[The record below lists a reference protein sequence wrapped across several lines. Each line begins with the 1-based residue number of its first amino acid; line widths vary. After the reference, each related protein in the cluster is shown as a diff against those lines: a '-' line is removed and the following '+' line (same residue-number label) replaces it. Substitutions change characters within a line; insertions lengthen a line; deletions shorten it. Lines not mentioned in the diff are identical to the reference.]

1 MTPSNSQ
8 PTTSF
13 ARSTTAV
20 LSTGTPLIQE
30 SARETKSPPI
40 FRNRVIDKKGL
51 RNLIAWAYKEFGT
64 SATTAIADELKD
76 LGFHYAT
83 QAAVSISVDDLRIPE
98 DKKVLLNEA
107 EEEITRTEERYR
119 LGEITEVE
127 RHTKVIDT
135 WTETNERLVKAVKRT
150 FTEHDP
156 LNSVW
161 MMANS
166 GARGNMSQVRQ
177 LVGMRGLMANPQG
190 EIIDL
195 PIRTNFREGLTVTE
209 YVISSYGARKGLV
222 DTALRT
228 ADSGYLTRRLVD
240 VAQDMIVRDEDCGT
254 QRGII
259 IHADEKGR
267 YQNNKLVGRLTAENI
282 TTIVKVT
289 HVTILGGKLHP
300 CNNTAILKRFEK
312 GMLVQ
317 PGDQLQEERKTSS
330 LALVQAVKTPEGSA
344 LLVSK
349 LPQKT
354 WEVKPGDSLQVA
366 DGSWIDGETRLNE
379 EIVSLNSGLV
389 VVSESNGTSYV
400 SLVKGSLHLCK
411 DKKALKRF
419 EKGSLAKPGDTLT
432 KNLTVNQYTYVRSTV
447 SGQDNAL
454 FLSEFDPQNDYNI
467 NTNDF
472 PLLVKKNQWI
482 DRNAELANGVLS
494 PISGIINTYPTKK
507 EQLLLPRNSEIS
519 LEVSAQ
525 LEARQVKAVKVRS
538 PLTCETPKSVCR
550 RCYGWALAHNKLV
563 DLGEAV
569 GIVAAQS
576 IGEPGTQLTMR
587 TFHTGGV
594 STAETGTVRSI
605 LTGTVSLGDQ
615 ARVRPYRTPHGR
627 NAHIAETNFQLT
639 VRSTSG
645 QEQSVSITSS
655 SVLFVENGSA
665 VKRDDVLGQI
675 AGGNVKKSVEKA
687 TKDVIC
693 DLAGQVNYD
702 KEIQPREA
710 TDRQGNVTVK
720 AQRLGQLW
728 VLSGDVYNL
737 PPNAEP
743 VVEAGCAVQAGDVL
757 AESRLRSEYG
767 GDVRLR
773 DATGD
778 SREVQIVTAK
788 LTIKDLKLVHE
799 SSHVGEL
806 WNLESEDG
814 LSYRLNTNPG
824 SKIGH
829 GEVIAELS
837 DERFRTQSGGLVK
850 FSPGLSIKKAR
861 SAKHGFE
868 LSHGGT
874 LLWIPQETHEINKDI
889 SLLMV
894 KNHQR
899 IEAGTEVVKD
909 IFSQTSGIVTVIQ
922 KNDILREIT
931 VQSGIVHY
939 CDMNNPSHKEAL
951 ERFSEEGMLVNPGDV
966 LIEGGLTEAP
976 TTSQMDGVAIRAD
989 NSITIL
995 SGKLRLCNNQSILK
1009 RFREGMLL
1017 NPGMAVVDDFI
1028 TDVFTYVQSVETPQG
1043 SALLVSP
1050 LSQSGDVHLC
1060 HDKHA
1065 CEPFRNGQLV
1075 YPGQPITEE
1084 LLADALACVEVV
1096 ETLEGSG
1103 LRVSPFDQQQTCPIP
1118 ASVQPVHDHG
1128 QWVEKGTKLV
1138 VATPTLIAENIHYVE
1153 SVMSPSE
1160 GSPFLL
1166 LRPVEEFA
1174 IPDDAYVPATTL
1186 ARQPKGPSM
1195 ALKAQQ
1201 RLMFKDG
1208 ELVKS
1213 VEPVELLRTQVILE
1227 TSDTTPQMT
1236 VDVEMVPGR
1245 TKKGQRLSM
1254 VILESLL
1261 VRRDTLSDATH
1272 GSTHTELK
1280 IEDGKR
1286 VKPGQVIATTQIL
1299 CKEDGVVQIPPLEAR
1314 IKKPWD
1320 TALEKDAVIELSTV
1334 ERINREAK
1342 SGGSKPAE
1350 FEAEP
1355 VRRLIVERES
1365 DTCNIVVPKDISV
1378 DVKSGERLVQGDTLV
1393 KDYKD
1398 MPDCQLKIRSGDVYP
1413 CHDKHACEPFREG
1426 QLVYPGQPIPT
1437 TEELPPAD
1445 ALACV
1450 EAVETPEGPGL
1461 LVSPFEQQQTCPIHA
1476 SQCVHDHGQWVEKGT
1491 ELVATSSQIGGL
1503 AKVTKTPHS
1512 QTVSIRSGQL
1522 KPCTNK
1528 STLDC
1533 FQKGQ
1538 LAVGGRV
1545 LDENIT
1551 LDTLTFVKS
1560 VDRPEGSMLLLSPV
1574 QEFTTLQETCE
1585 LSETNYNDQLHL
1597 CQDKQT
1603 LEFFQEGL
1611 LSDTSNEMLVQAVT
1625 AASDKEKL
1633 RMLVKNLIDPS
1644 GEQCSHSQLLRG
1656 DFMKEPVSRLRE
1668 ICEENNLTKS
1678 SSSRKQLL
1686 IQHLKD
1692 SRMPEII
1699 IFSNDKQINNKQE
1712 SSLEDYERYLEE
1724 QPKPQLQSYLQKFG
1738 NLKRADSSKQNLLR
1752 TIKNKMKKFIGT
1764 DVVTVAP
1771 LIFFGLP
1778 TLANDSQIEKILKE
1792 PGTIEVV
1799 YPGKGFDEW
1808 SEKEPGTIK
1817 VVYPEKGFDEWSEEE
1832 LEELCRHK
1840 ELLPSEAEEYRFL
1853 LDQAGIQPKPR
1864 TLDALNKDELA
1875 QLIRELRPSSAVYV
1889 QVVDTPEGSA
1899 LLLSPVQVEKF
1910 AVPEETYE
1918 FSSKDI
1924 LTVADGQWIEPGTRL
1939 TKTPITS
1946 QMDGVAILRD
1956 NSVTI
1961 LSGELH
1967 LRNNQSILKRFRKGM
1982 LVKPGMAVV
1991 DDFTDVFTY
2000 VQSVETPQGSALLV
2014 SPLSEEVHQI
2024 NRTQLQVQPGDYVQ
2038 SGDIVAQGLKTKRSG
2053 IVVIGEVHTTSPT
2066 SGVVEAIRPGWLRLR
2081 VGRPYMVSPESILHV
2096 RDGGLVQRGD
2106 ALALLVFERAKTG
2119 DIVQGLPRIE
2129 ELLEARRPRD
2139 ASVLCQSSGRVK
2151 LEIGED
2157 EEVLVKIVEDQ
2168 HGDDSYDIPADHNIF
2183 GGPVKVNRPAPWD
2196 EDQHKTALLG
2206 VVELSTM
2213 MVKDLQDLCRR
2224 HSLKGYTQ
2232 WKKPELCRRLERAG
2246 IPAPPPALQDLKADQ
2261 LIDLVEK
2268 LDPSGVQRAKLLK
2281 GDFKQKTLTEL
2292 KELAKQHQLKIT
2304 IQKATGKKAGLIQ
2317 RLKEANISMPALPLN
2332 EQNKADL
2339 IAFIDEIDPSKE
2351 KRAAFVEGSFADES
2365 SRQLKQYCKAHGLKA
2380 YSKLSK
2386 PALCTVLEKAGVQA
2400 PPRPLEKLEQPQ
2412 LVQLAD
2418 RLDPTGEK
2426 AAILLKQSLE
2436 NQPIKVLQSLCKDHG
2451 LKSSSQQSQSAK
2463 KAELCQRLSQAGI
2476 LPPPQ
2481 PLGQLKKGELIQL
2494 IRQMEAPTPTEGRQ
2508 PEPDPDRRMTEDD
2521 RVHVYDIPL
2530 GRNVMVS
2537 DGHRVQAG
2545 SALTDGP
2552 INPHDLLDIH
2562 FKDLLRRR
2570 QSTMEAAQ
2578 GAIATVQQRLVDEVQ
2593 SVYQSQGVTI
2603 DNKHIEVIVRQMT
2616 SKVRIEDAGDT
2627 TLLPGE
2633 LVELPQVAKTNA
2645 AFAETGG
2652 MQAQFS
2658 PMLLGITK
2666 ASLNTDSFI
2675 SAASFQETTRVL
2687 TEAAIEGKSDLLR
2700 GLKENVIIG
2709 RLIPAG
2715 TGFDGFDDQLRD
2727 EVGPHPDIL
2736 DDDQTGYRRLSS
2748 LRPDYTVEIPVPSHS
2763 APVLDDPSDEQLRK
2777 ARRRIDDTSVSPAAL
2792 TRPGEHHD
2800 QVDTVFP
2807 SEILPE
2813 KREDTTEE
2821 PDQNRKNPEEN
2832 LIHDSAQAEAMET
2845 EPQPMDEGV

>member
-1 MTPSNSQ
+1 MTLSNSQ
-8 PTTSF
+8 PTTSLTG
-13 ARSTTAV
+13 STKAV
-20 LSTGTPLIQE
+20 LSSGTPL
-30 SARETKSPPI
+30 ARKGGPEKKPLPV

-98 DKKVLLNEA
+98 DKKDLLNEA

-135 WTETNERLVKAVKRT
+135 WTETNERLVEAVKRT
-150 FTEHDP
+150 FTQHDP

-254 QRGII
+254 QRGIVI
-259 IHADEKGR
+259 NADEKEG
-267 YQNNKLVGRLTAENI
+267 YQSKLVGRLTAEDI
-282 TTIVKVT
+282 TQLVKMT
-289 HVTILGGKLHP
+289 HLTVLGGSLQP
-300 CNNTAILKRFEK
+300 CNDKETLKRFDK
-312 GMLVQ
+312 GVLVR
-317 PGDQLQEERKTSS
+317 PGDELQEELKSES
-330 LALVQAVKTPEGSA
+330 LALVQSVKTRKGSA
-344 LLVSK
+344 LLISK

-354 WEVKPGDSLQVA
+354 WEVEPGTSLKVA
-366 DGSWIDGETRLNE
+366 DGSWVEAETKLTD
-379 EIVSLNSGLV
+379 EIVSPKKGLV
-389 VVSESNGTSYV
+389 VVSENKGATYV
-400 SLVKGSLHLCK
+400 SLLEGSLYLCE
-411 DKKALKRF
+411 DKKALNRY
-419 EKGSLAKPGDTLT
+419 EEDSLAKPKDTLT
-432 KNLTVNQYTYVRSTV
+432 KNLTVDQYTYVRSTTV
-447 SGQDNAL
+447 ADQGGAL
-454 FLSEFDPQNDYNI
+454 FLCRLSPQNDYTI
-467 NTNDF
+467 NTDS
-472 PLLVKKNQWI
+472 LLVKRNQWI
-482 DRNAELANGVLS
+482 ERDTELSVNDGLS
-494 PISGIINTYPTKK
+494 STSGELSKFAGLVSTYPIKK
-507 EQLLLPRNSEIS
+507 EQEEVLLPRNTEIS
-519 LEVSAQ
+519 VEISRQ
-525 LEARQVKAVKVRS
+525 LEKRQVKSVKVRS

-594 STAETGTVRSI
+594 STAETGTVRST
-605 LTGTVSLGDQ
+605 LAGTISLGDQ
-615 ARVRPYRTPHGR
+615 ARVRPYRTPHGV
-627 NAHIAETNFQLT
+627 NAYIAETDFQLT
-639 VRSTSG
+639 VNATSG
-645 QEQSVSITSS
+645 KEQGVSITSG

-743 VVEAGCAVQAGDVL
+743 VVEAGCTVQAGDVL

-799 SSHVGEL
+799 TSHVGEL

-824 SKIGH
+824 SKISD

-837 DERFRTQSGGLVK
+837 DERFKTQSGGLVK

-861 SAKHGFE
+861 SAKNGYE
-868 LSHGGT
+868 LSRGGT

-909 IFSQTSGIVTVIQ
+909 IFSQTSGVVTVIQ

-931 VQSGIVHY
+931 VRSGNVHY
-939 CDMNNPSHKEAL
+939 CDTSNPKHKEAL

-966 LIEGGLTEAP
+966 LIEGE
-976 TTSQMDGVAIRAD
+976 
-989 NSITIL
+989 
-995 SGKLRLCNNQSILK
+995 
-1009 RFREGMLL
+1009 
-1017 NPGMAVVDDFI
+1017 
-1028 TDVFTYVQSVETPQG
+1028 
-1043 SALLVSP
+1043 LV
-1050 LSQSGDVHLC
+1050 
-1060 HDKHA
+1060 
-1065 CEPFRNGQLV
+1065 
-1075 YPGQPITEE
+1075 
-1084 LLADALACVEVV
+1084 
-1096 ETLEGSG
+1096 
-1103 LRVSPFDQQQTCPIP
+1103 
-1118 ASVQPVHDHG
+1118 
-1128 QWVEKGTKLV
+1128 
-1138 VATPTLIAENIHYVE
+1138 AENIYYVE
-1153 SVMSPSE
+1153 SVMDPSE

-1174 IPDDAYVPATTL
+1174 IPDDAYVPATTQVK
-1186 ARQPKGPSM
+1186 QPKGPSM

-1201 RLMFKDG
+1201 RLMYKDG

-1227 TSDTTPQMT
+1227 SFDTTPQMT
-1236 VDVEMVPGR
+1236 IDVEVVPGR

-1314 IKKPWD
+1314 VNKPGD
-1320 TALEKDAVIELSTV
+1320 TSLEKDSVIELSTI
-1334 ERINREAK
+1334 EKINREAR
-1342 SGGSKPAE
+1342 SGGKKPAE

-1365 DTCNIVVPKDISV
+1365 DACNIVVPDGISV
-1378 DVKSGERLVQGDTLV
+1378 DVKPGERLVQGDTLV
-1393 KDYKD
+1393 KDQKD
-1398 MPDCQLKIRSGDVYP
+1398 LPDCQLKIRSGDVHV
-1413 CHDKHACEPFREG
+1413 CQDKHAHEPFRKG
-1426 QLVYPGQPIPT
+1426 QLVYPWQPIAD
-1437 TEELPPAD
+1437 ELLAD

-1450 EAVETPEGPGL
+1450 EAVETPGGPAV
-1461 LVSPFEQQQTCPIHA
+1461 LVSPFDRQQSCPIHP
-1476 SQCVHDHGQWVEKGT
+1476 STQQVHRHGEWVSKGT
-1491 ELVATSSQIGGL
+1491 ELVATSTGIRGL
-1503 AKVTKTPHS
+1503 AKVSKKPYGQAVT
-1512 QTVSIRSGQL
+1512 IRSGQL
-1522 KPCTNK
+1522 VSCTNK
-1528 STLDC
+1528 GTLDS
-1533 FQKGQ
+1533 FQQGQ
-1538 LAVGGRV
+1538 LVIEGRA
-1545 LDENIT
+1545 LDEGIT
-1551 LDTLTFVKS
+1551 LDTLTFVES
-1560 VDRPEGSMLLLSPV
+1560 VDGPEGAMLLLSPV
-1574 QEFTTLQETCE
+1574 QEFTIPQESYSLNQDTPLLVVSGQWIDAGAEIMPNVYSKISGIVMIDHKEQELVICHGNLQM
-1585 LSETNYNDQLHL
+1585 
-1597 CQDKQT
+1597 CQEQSVLDHFK
-1603 LEFFQEGL
+1603 EGL
-1611 LSDTSNEMLVQAVT
+1611 LSDM
-1625 AASDKEKL
+1625 
-1633 RMLVKNLIDPS
+1633 
-1644 GEQCSHSQLLRG
+1644 
-1656 DFMKEPVSRLRE
+1656 
-1668 ICEENNLTKS
+1668 
-1678 SSSRKQLL
+1678 
-1686 IQHLKD
+1686 
-1692 SRMPEII
+1692 
-1699 IFSNDKQINNKQE
+1699 NDKMIADAL
-1712 SSLEDYERYLEE
+1712 SEDTE
-1724 QPKPQLQSYLQKFG
+1724 KPQDF
-1738 NLKRADSSKQNLLR
+1738 
-1752 TIKNKMKKFIGT
+1752 
-1764 DVVTVAP
+1764 
-1771 LIFFGLP
+1771 
-1778 TLANDSQIEKILKE
+1778 
-1792 PGTIEVV
+1792 
-1799 YPGKGFDEW
+1799 
-1808 SEKEPGTIK
+1808 
-1817 VVYPEKGFDEWSEEE
+1817 
-1832 LEELCRHK
+1832 
-1840 ELLPSEAEEYRFL
+1840 
-1853 LDQAGIQPKPR
+1853 
-1864 TLDALNKDELA
+1864 
-1875 QLIRELRPSSAVYV
+1875 SAVYV
-1889 QVVDTPEGSA
+1889 QSVDTPEGSA
-1899 LLLSPVQVEKF
+1899 LLLSPVHVKTF
-1910 AVPEETYE
+1910 SVAEEVHAFNTDVDLLIAHE
-1918 FSSKDI
+1918 
-1924 LTVADGQWIEPGTRL
+1924 QWVEPGTRL
-1939 TKTPITS
+1939 TEAPITS
-1946 QMDGVAILRD
+1946 QLDGVAVLTD
-1956 NSVTI
+1956 NSITI
-1961 LSGELH
+1961 LSGEQH
-1967 LRNNQSILKRFRKGM
+1967 PCDNQSVLKRFRGGM
-1982 LVKPGMAVV
+1982 LVNPGTILV
-1991 DDFTDVFTY
+1991 DEFITDVLTY
-2000 VQSVETPQGSALLV
+2000 VQSVDTPEGSALLI
-2014 SPLSEEVHQI
+2014 SPLSQDIYQI
-2024 NRTQLQVQPGDYVQ
+2024 NRTKTPLQVQQGHYVQ
-2038 SGDIVAQGLKTKRSG
+2038 CGDLVASGLKAERSG
-2053 IVVIGEVHTTSPT
+2053 IVVVGEVHTTSPT

-2139 ASVLCQSSGRVK
+2139 ASVLCQSSGHVK

-2157 EEVLVKIVEDQ
+2157 DEALIKVIEDQ
-2168 HGDDSYDIPADHNIF
+2168 QGDDSYDIPADHSMF
-2183 GGPVKVNRPAPWD
+2183 GGSPKASKPAPWD

-2206 VVELSTM
+2206 VGELSTM
-2213 MVKDLQDLCRR
+2213 MVKALQDLCRR
-2224 HSLKGYTQ
+2224 HGLKGYTQ
-2232 WKKPELCRRLERAG
+2232 WKKPELCRKLERAG
-2246 IPAPPPALQDLKADQ
+2246 ITAPPPALQDLKTEQ
-2261 LIDLVEK
+2261 LIDLVEM

-2281 GDFKQKTLTEL
+2281 GDFSQQSLTEL
-2292 KELAKQHQLKIT
+2292 EKLAKQHQLKLT
-2304 IQKATGKKAGLIQ
+2304 TEKPAGKKASLVQ
-2317 RLKEANISMPALPLN
+2317 RLREANVVMPASSLKT
-2332 EQNKADL
+2332 QSKKDL
-2339 IAFIDEIDPSKE
+2339 IDFVNKIDPSKG
-2351 KRAAFVEGSFADES
+2351 KRAAFLEGSFADES
-2365 SRQLKQYCKAHGLKA
+2365 SRQLKQYCKTHGLKA

-2386 PALCTVLEKAGVQA
+2386 PMLCEALEKAGVQA
-2400 PPRPLEKLEQPQ
+2400 PPYPLEKLDQPQ
-2412 LVQLAD
+2412 LVQLAEK
-2418 RLDPTGEK
+2418 LDPTGEK
-2426 AAILLKQSLE
+2426 AATLLQQSLE
-2436 NQPIKVLQSLCKDHG
+2436 QQPIKVLQNLCKDHG
-2451 LKSSSQQSQSAK
+2451 LKSSPQQGQSAK
-2463 KAELCQRLSQAGI
+2463 KAELCQQLSQAGI

-2481 PLGQLKKGELIQL
+2481 SLDQLKKSDLIELI
-2494 IRQMEAPTPTEGRQ
+2494 REMEAPTSTEV
-2508 PEPDPDRRMTEDD
+2508 PAVAEPMMTEDD
-2521 RVHVYDIPL
+2521 RVHIYDIPL
-2530 GRNVMVS
+2530 GRNIMVS
-2537 DGHRVQAG
+2537 DGHQVQAG

-2552 INPHDLLDIH
+2552 INPHDLLEIH

-2570 QSTMEAAQ
+2570 QSTMDAAQ

-2593 SVYQSQGVTI
+2593 SVYRSQGVTI

-2633 LVELPQVAKTNA
+2633 LVELPQVAKTNVA
-2645 AFAETGG
+2645 IAETGG

-2727 EVGPHPDIL
+2727 EAGPHPDIL

-2748 LRPDYTVEIPVPSHS
+2748 LRPDYTIEIPVPSQS
-2763 APVLDDPSDEQLRK
+2763 VPVLDDPSDEQLRK
-2777 ARRRIDDTSVSPAAL
+2777 ARHRIDDTSGSAAAVS
-2792 TRPGEHHD
+2792 RPGEPYD
-2800 QVDTVFP
+2800 QGATF
-2807 SEILPE
+2807 SSGILAE
-2813 KREDTTEE
+2813 EQDNKTEE
-2821 PDQNRKNPEEN
+2821 PQQSWESQEEN
-2832 LIHDSAQAEAMET
+2832 LHDRTQTDVLTT
-2845 EPQPMDEGV
+2845 ESQPDEDEGFEP